1 MAGITQVQR
10 PFGGNKARGKIVKFK
25 HKSTRNSLAIVHT
38 HTHTHTHTPMR
49 PTKNADLIGH
59 IEFLPWRQLYGC
71 SVTRL
76 WNEHYS
82 LGLFVLPIVILIHLF
97 TSVISAYVAFTFLMS
112 FDHTIFGSRQFCIN
126 TSFVVLIGFCQS
138 DEYLPKVKL
147 SIILHPRA
155 AALEGQ
161 EPQQEH

>member
-1 MAGITQVQR
+1 M
-10 PFGGNKARGKIVKFK
+10 
-25 HKSTRNSLAIVHT
+25 KS
-38 HTHTHTHTPMR
+38 
-49 PTKNADLIGH
+49 ADLIGH
-59 IEFLPWRQLYGC
+59 IKFLPWRQLNGC

-82 LGLFVLPIVILIHLF
+82 LGLFVLLIVTLIHLF
-97 TSVISAYVAFTFLMS
+97 TSDAYIAFTFLMS

-126 TSFVVLIGFCQS
+126 TSSVVLIGFCQS

-147 SIILHPRA
+147 SIILRPRA